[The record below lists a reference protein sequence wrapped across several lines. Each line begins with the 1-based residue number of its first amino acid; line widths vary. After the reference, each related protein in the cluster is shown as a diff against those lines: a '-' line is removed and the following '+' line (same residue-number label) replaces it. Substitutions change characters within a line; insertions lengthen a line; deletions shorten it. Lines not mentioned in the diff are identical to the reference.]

1 MFDSESR
8 SVRLC
13 FGGFDNLTM
22 GNSQGKPVVF
32 TDEGERAP
40 AKGMRWFLSMRFV
53 CGRSW
58 RGAVVSTFL
67 GQFFLIH
74 IRSQPQPF
82 PPLARRRQGLF
93 RESSNRGAE
102 RFGPDIRIEVYSERR
117 R

>member
-1 MFDSESR
+1 VFDSESR

-58 RGAVVSTFL
+58 RGAVVSK
-67 GQFFLIH
+67 
-74 IRSQPQPF
+74 
-82 PPLARRRQGLF
+82 
-93 RESSNRGAE
+93 N
-102 RFGPDIRIEVYSERR
+102 FGPILSNSYPQSTSTISASCAS
-117 R
+117 